1 MIYVDSYLLALCL
14 IVLVNLGFAAGFVVG
29 RDW

>member
-1 MIYVDSYLLALCL
+1 MILVDSYLLALFM
-14 IVLVNLGFAAGFVVG
+14 IVLVALGFAAGLLVG

>member
-1 MIYVDSYLLALCL
+1 MILVDSYLLAVACL
-14 IVLVNLGFAAGFVVG
+14 ILVVLGFGAGFVVG